1 MEDYR
6 NHVIE
11 ALQMLA
17 SVRNIIFTQIVNIA
31 SVGELKEILSV
42 FEEGDSYVFDMD
54 QFENSSDANIIKLM
68 ELCKKIENTFESIQN
83 INAVK
88 DEEISLSACD
98 NEK

>member
-88 DEEISLSACD
+88 DEEISLSV
-98 NEK
+98 